1 MHQELPLLINIT
13 VALAVAFIGGVVARR
28 IGLPT
33 IVGYLV
39 AGVAIGP
46 FTPGFVGDIH
56 TISQLAEIGVIFL
69 MFGVGLHF
77 SLVDLWQVRAIAA
90 PGALLQM
97 VLMTALGLALATLW
111 GWSVSAGVVLGLAVS
126 IASTV
131 VLLRGLMD
139 NQLLDTPHA
148 QVAVGWLVLEDMAT
162 VLILV
167 LLPALFGGEDGGGWQ
182 GMVEAL
188 LKAALFIAVM
198 LIAGARFLPWLLRR
212 IAFARSPELFI
223 LAVVTVA
230 LGTAVSAAQV
240 FGVSLALGA
249 FLAGVVLGES
259 KESHQIGEGIVP
271 FRDIFAVL
279 FFVSVG
285 MLVDPATLLANA
297 GHVLALTVLIVVGK
311 SLLTLLISFVLPG
324 EGRTFLVVAAGLSQ
338 IGEFSFIVGQ
348 AGLALDVLTQDQY
361 GLILAGAL
369 LSITLNPL
377 MFKMLS
383 VVEGIL
389 RRAPGVW
396 KRMDRPV
403 EES

>member
-1 MHQELPLLINIT
+1 MHHELPLLINVT
-13 VALAVAFIGGVVARR
+13 VALVVAFIGGIVARR
-28 IGLPT
+28 VGLPT

-46 FTPGFVGDIH
+46 FTPGFVGDID

-77 SLVDLWQVRAIAA
+77 SLRDLWQVRAIAA
-90 PGALLQM
+90 PGAGLQM
-97 VLMTALGLALATLW
+97 VLMTLLGLGLATLW
-111 GWSVSAGVVLGLAVS
+111 GWSMSAGVVLGLAIS

-131 VLLRGLMD
+131 VLLRGLMEH
-139 NQLLDTPHA
+139 QLLDTLPGK
-148 QVAVGWLVLEDMAT
+148 VAVGWLVLEDIAT

-167 LLPALFGGEDGGGWQ
+167 LLPALFGGDGGGWQ
-182 GMVEAL
+182 NAVEAV
-188 LKAALFIAVM
+188 LKAAVFVAIMLF
-198 LIAGARFLPWLLRR
+198 AGSRLLPWLLRR
-212 IAFARSPELFI
+212 IVFTRSRELFI

-240 FGVSLALGA
+240 FGVSVALGA

-259 KESHQIGEGIVP
+259 KESHQIGEGIIP

-285 MLVDPATLLANA
+285 MLVNPATLLANA
-297 GHVLALTVLIVVGK
+297 GQVLALTVLIIVGK
-311 SLLTLLISFVLPG
+311 SLLTLLIGFFIPH

-348 AGLALDVLTQDQY
+348 AGLALNVLTQDQY

-377 MFKMLS
+377 MFKLIPVAEKM
-383 VVEGIL
+383 L
-389 RRAPGVW
+389 RRSPDKVPG
-396 KRMDRPV
+396 
-403 EES
+403 